1 TADFGDPD
9 SFLYPH
15 FGPNSTDDIGNW
27 KNDQV
32 FQLLNQGRAIPDQ
45 AGRAKVYAQVD
56 QILHDEVLRLP
67 IVHSEPLLA
76 QRKTISGWV
85 PSPLGTEPFEAISK
99 P

>member
-1 TADFGDPD
+1 
-9 SFLYPH
+9 
-15 FGPNSTDDIGNW
+15 
-27 KNDQV
+27 
-32 FQLLNQGRAIPDQ
+32 LLNQGRAILDQ